1 MEVIKKIFD
10 LLTPNERKQSYLLF
24 VLILLMALFEALGV
38 ASILPFMSILT
49 NPELLETNRLLIYLY
64 DLFTVFG
71 VDNVNDFIL
80 VLGALTF
87 VLLMLSLGI
96 KALTTYVQLRF
107 TLMREFT
114 IGKRLVEGYLHQP
127 YSWFLSKNSAKLGKS
142 ILSEVNLVIYGS
154 IIPIMN
160 LLAQST
166 VAIAIITLILV
177 VDPVLAIRV
186 GLVLVTCY
194 VIIFFFLKNF
204 VSRIGAERVKD
215 NDSRFNIVSEAFG
228 AVKEVKFGGLE
239 NTYINRFKTP
249 AKNYAKNLALVQIIG
264 QVPRFFLEGVA
275 FGGMIIIVSFLVA
288 SGGDFSNIIPILALY
303 AFAGY
308 RLIPA
313 LQQIYASLTQLNFSK
328 PALYALTDDL
338 NSLSFSKEKQSSVG
352 IFLSKKIELKNL
364 SYKYPNSQKLA
375 LDNINLNVPAFSKI
389 GIVGATGGGKTTLV
403 DIILGMLTSKDGSLI
418 VDENI
423 IMPKKIKSWQ
433 KSIGYVPQQIFLADD
448 TIASNIA
455 FGINSTDIDY
465 SSIEK
470 VAKIANLHDFVVS
483 DLPDGYSTV
492 VGERGV
498 RLSGGQRQR
507 IGIAR
512 ALYHNPKV
520 LILDEATSSLDNLT
534 EKLITEAINNLEK
547 KITIIIVAHRLTT
560 IKNCDNIYL
569 LEKGKIKAEGNYE
582 ALMRSSPEFKKLN
595 LI

>member
-338 NSLSFSKEKQSSVG
+338 NSLSFSKQKQSSVG

-423 IMPKKIKSWQ
+423 IMPEKIKSWQ

-465 SSIEK
+465 PSIEK
-470 VAKIANLHDFVVS
+470 VAKIANLHDFVIS

-569 LEKGKIKAEGNYE
+569 LEKGKIKAKGNYE